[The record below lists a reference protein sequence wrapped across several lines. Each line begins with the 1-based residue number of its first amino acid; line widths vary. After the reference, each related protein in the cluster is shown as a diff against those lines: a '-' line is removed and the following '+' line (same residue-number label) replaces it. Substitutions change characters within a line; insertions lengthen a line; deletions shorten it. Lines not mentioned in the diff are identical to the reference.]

1 MARIL
6 VVDDEALMRTMVEV
20 VCTRMG
26 HEVLLAE
33 NLSQGLEMGRQG
45 VDVVLLDV
53 WLPDGSGLE
62 WQGDFAHLPGMPDV
76 VIITGHGDGDA
87 AEIALRSGAWEFLTK
102 PLKVRDI
109 EQCLRHVLT
118 FRKNRVPGPESLLV
132 DSGHILGAGVGMSHA
147 LKLLA

>member
-62 WQGDFAHLPGMPDV
+62 WQGDFAHLPGLPDV

-109 EQCLRHVLT
+109 E
-118 FRKNRVPGPESLLV
+118 
-132 DSGHILGAGVGMSHA
+132 
-147 LKLLA
+147 